1 MKNTL
6 IDQEIHIY
14 LIDSRKINIPEKAI
28 IQCLTEEEIFRADK
42 FKCSIDKRLFLLSR
56 YYLKNFIGEYLN
68 LSPEKI
74 KISQSKSG
82 KPYLNDKINS
92 NLKFNY
98 SHSGDYIIYA
108 FTTDN
113 EIGVDIE
120 EIKDISEI
128 DELSRTHFSDEELS
142 IYFELENPDE
152 KKQLFYKIWT
162 RKEALLKAEGS
173 GITIDLKSLTV
184 LTTNEKKSN
193 QIKVKFLN
201 QEWSVSDL
209 FIDVN
214 YASSVAINS
223 DSCKEIFVFDEDFN
237 LLKKI

>member
-1 MKNTL
+1 MAKLKFDTIKLNIIKFTE
-6 IDQEIHIY
+6 Q
-14 LIDSRKINIPEKAI
+14 IDSVGNLSKKLPSYALEYSNRFVREEDRGRSIMTQYFLRK
-28 IQCLTEEEIFRADK
+28 
-42 FKCSIDKRLFLLSR
+42 FLS
-56 YYLKNFIGEYLN
+56 YYLQVDFDKVA
-68 LSPEKI
+68 
-74 KISQSKSG
+74 ISYSKSG
-82 KPYLNDKINS
+82 KPYLNEKINS

-108 FTTDN
+108 FTADN

-184 LTTNEKKSN
+184 LKTIEKNAN
-193 QIKVKFLN
+193 QIKVKFLD

-223 DSCKEIFVFDEDFN
+223 DSCIEIFVFDEDFN